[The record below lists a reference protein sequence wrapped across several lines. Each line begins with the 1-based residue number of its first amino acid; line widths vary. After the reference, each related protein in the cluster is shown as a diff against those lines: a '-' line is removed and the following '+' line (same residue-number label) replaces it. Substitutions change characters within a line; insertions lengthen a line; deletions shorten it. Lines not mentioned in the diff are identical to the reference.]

1 MRVGILTIAVLGVAP
16 TSGLNLHRGHHAK
29 AAESIDHSVS
39 GRFKSTA
46 EHRRHDARDLRVH
59 GGSSKANRAVQ
70 RRSYKSSNANRALQ
84 RRSYNFPYKV
94 DLVTE
99 GILAAVLFLG
109 FSIGGEATV
118 NQWFGFPAFENPC
131 PVGVT
136 GFPDC
141 VGSDYGIPWFEPF
154 PNWAIGPD
162 DTRAS

>member
-1 MRVGILTIAVLGVAP
+1 MRVGMSVIAVLGAAP
-16 TSGLNLHRGHHAK
+16 ASGLNLQRGYHAR
-29 AAESIDHSVS
+29 AAESTDRSVS
-39 GRFKSTA
+39 GRFKPTA
-46 EHRRHDARDLRVH
+46 KLRRDEARDLRVH

-99 GILAAVLFLG
+99 GIVTAVLFLG

-131 PVGVT
+131 PNKYC
-136 GFPDC
+136 P
-141 VGSDYGIPWFEPF
+141 GSDYGILFEPF
-154 PNWAIGPD
+154 FDWVIGPD
-162 DTRAS
+162 DERAS